1 MRVGEIDW
9 GGFWEDIK
17 RNAGELFSIDYIKER
32 INRLRNIGV
41 EFDEVYNRLNTYRRI
56 TASDPIKYQSYYK
69 LLKTGDEIRLQ
80 ITKAVASIKNVS
92 DWIMK
97 NTGAQLNDLAAVPL
111 IPIAIAGAILAAILA
126 AEGWIKDA
134 KNEMA
139 RLDAIRATIE
149 AAPPEQRAALA
160 QSLLVKQ
167 ATPGVLQSTGDI
179 IKWVVIGGAL
189 LFLLPKFMN
198 KR

>member
-9 GGFWEDIK
+9 GGLWEDIK

-32 INRLRNIGV
+32 INRLRNIGI